1 MSSESTDTR
10 TRILETALRVLKEQ
24 GGGGVR
30 MADIA
35 KQTGV
40 SRQAVYLHFASRA
53 ELLEA
58 VTRYV
63 EELLDIEERLAPSR
77 TATSGAERL
86 EAYVQCWGDFL
97 PHVYPVAR
105 ALINDMH
112 TDPAAASAW
121 NDRMAAMRHGCE
133 AVTTALH
140 KDGKLAKGLN
150 RKTATDLLWTLLSVQ
165 NWENL
170 TLNCGWSHRKYT
182 KEMHRI
188 AARLLV
194 AS

>member
-10 TRILETALRVLKEQ
+10 TRILETALRVLKDR

-35 KQTGV
+35 KQSGV

-53 ELLEA
+53 ELLDA

-77 TATSGAERL
+77 AAANGSQRL
-86 EAYVQCWGDFL
+86 KAYIKCWGDFL
-97 PHVYPVAR
+97 PHVYPVAK

-133 AVTTALH
+133 AVITALH
-140 KDGKLAKGLN
+140 KDGKLTDQLN
-150 RKTATDLLWTLLSVQ
+150 RKTATDLLWTLLAVQ

-170 TLNCGWSHRKYT
+170 TLNCGWSHRKYSD
-182 KEMHRI
+182 EMHRV

-194 AS
+194 TS